1 MGGHDSPMDEPVVPT
16 VVSTEQDEYL
26 RTHCWALLCTTRA
39 DGSPQSS
46 MVAYHWDG
54 TDLVVSTRD
63 RAAKVANLRRLG
75 RALAAVADDRR
86 FLSVSGPVT
95 IISGGDELHELTA
108 RLHASLGPSDQA
120 SLQRDLDAGLEE
132 VGRVIVRLVPDK
144 VLGRI

>member
-1 MGGHDSPMDEPVVPT
+1 MGGHDAAMDEPVVPP
-16 VVSTEQDEYL
+16 VVSAEQDDYL
-26 RTHCWALLCTTRA
+26 RTHIWALLCTTRV

-54 TDLVVSTRD
+54 TDLIVSTRNA
-63 RAAKVANLRRLG
+63 AAKVANLRRLG

-95 IISGGDELHELTA
+95 IIDQGPELHQLTA

-120 SLQRDLDAGLEE
+120 SLQHDIDAGLEA
-132 VGRVIVRLVPDK
+132 VGRVVIVLVPDK